1 MRRSCDAVP
10 ENVTADWPTVKNFI
24 WQHCQKS
31 TRGIRAGHKE
41 PHESLIMAATATN
54 PLDTAAQ
61 PPREFTKHT
70 RACFR
75 CKLVK
80 TYEQVRARPPRPGE
94 SPRSPAGPSPHRPTP
109 PPNPRT

>member
-24 WQHCQKS
+24 WQPCQKS

>member
-1 MRRSCDAVP
+1 
-10 ENVTADWPTVKNFI
+10 
-24 WQHCQKS
+24 
-31 TRGIRAGHKE
+31 
-41 PHESLIMAATATN
+41 MAATATN

-61 PPREFTKHT
+61 PPREFMKHT